1 MEVIVKIVVF
11 VAIAMWLLYLAY
23 KVGYFMAKESRIDE
37 LFGLDDE
44 E

>member
-1 MEVIVKIVVF
+1 VTVRGREISEAVAQINAKIVET
-11 VAIAMWLLYLAY
+11 
-23 KVGYFMAKESRIDE
+23 GSQSIDE